1 MSPFLFVISCLFIAK
16 SPRQLTRCCLTSSS
30 PDHGMPRGQALAGIG
45 EALQKSAERLKARGF
60 QTRMQPA
67 AGAFKTKLLDRRG
80 RDDSCARW

>member
-1 MSPFLFVISCLFIAK
+1 
-16 SPRQLTRCCLTSSS
+16 
-30 PDHGMPRGQALAGIG
+30 MPRGQALAGIG